1 MYRLTVRQV
10 KKNQQVR
17 QGKCSCVTLKKRN
30 ISGSAFCF
38 SIFNIKNAMI
48 ISLNNKTNYYYSNQI
63 DNINN
68 LNTVYNI
75 N

>member
-1 MYRLTVRQV
+1 MV
-10 KKNQQVR
+10 
-17 QGKCSCVTLKKRN
+17 
-30 ISGSAFCF
+30 
-38 SIFNIKNAMI
+38 

-75 N
+75 NWNT